1 MNPKDTAEFST
12 QTKGEFGGLG
22 LEVTQENGLVKV
34 ESPIDD
40 TPAARANIKSGDLI
54 THIDGE
60 PIVGVPLNDAVEKMR
75 GAAGTTIKLT
85 LRHGIQGDP
94 FDVTLTREVI
104 KVPSVR
110 SRIEADNVGY
120 IRISSFN
127 EQTQPGLDKAI
138 VDLKQQLGPKLS
150 GYVLDLRNNPGGLL
164 NSAISVSNT
173 FLDQG
178 EIVSTRGR
186 NPEDVEHMDAKPGLD
201 KAKGVPVVVL
211 INGGT
216 ASAAEIV
223 SGALQDH
230 HRAIIMGTQSFGK
243 GSVQTV
249 IPLKNQGAMRLTTA
263 EYFTPSGR
271 SIQAKGITPDIEVKP
286 AKIEELEQA
295 GRPHEADLKGALP
308 NPNDPSK
315 SVNAPVPA
323 AQAPATPAPAAPQAS
338 AKPDAKAPDAKT
350 AQAKPDADAT
360 QAEKAAPPVDYQLAR
375 AIDLL
380 HGVAMFNSRTVN

>member
-1 MNPKDTAEFST
+1 
-12 QTKGEFGGLG
+12 
-22 LEVTQENGLVKV
+22 
-34 ESPIDD
+34 
-40 TPAARANIKSGDLI
+40 
-54 THIDGE
+54 
-60 PIVGVPLNDAVEKMR
+60 
-75 GAAGTTIKLT
+75 
-85 LRHGIQGDP
+85 
-94 FDVTLTREVI
+94 
-104 KVPSVR
+104 
-110 SRIEADNVGY
+110 
-120 IRISSFN
+120 
-127 EQTQPGLDKAI
+127 
-138 VDLKQQLGPKLS
+138 
-150 GYVLDLRNNPGGLL
+150 
-164 NSAISVSNT
+164 
-173 FLDQG
+173 
-178 EIVSTRGR
+178 
-186 NPEDVEHMDAKPGLD
+186 
-201 KAKGVPVVVL
+201 
-211 INGGT
+211 
-216 ASAAEIV
+216 
-223 SGALQDH
+223 
-230 HRAIIMGTQSFGK
+230 
-243 GSVQTV
+243 
-249 IPLKNQGAMRLTTA
+249 MRLTTA